1 MNILYVQNYELLGLI
16 DKKIKESESLF
27 TKNICNNLKIS
38 LTEYNNQKIIQSSKI
53 DIMIIQKKGHLT
65 YYNHHKRK
73 DCFYLI

>member
-1 MNILYVQNYELLGLI
+1 MKEKRLEKII

-53 DIMIIQKKGHLT
+53 DIMIIQKKGRLT
-65 YYNHHKRK
+65 YYNNHKRK

>member
-27 TKNICNNLKIS
+27 TKNICNILKIS

-53 DIMIIQKKGHLT
+53 DII
-65 YYNHHKRK
+65 
-73 DCFYLI
+73 